1 MKTDRRFRCA
11 LMIGSIGVLLI
22 AAASAPHPPLVLY
35 NRTPSMPMGLY
46 VYKGHVIRRGEI
58 VAFPL
63 PAAAFDYAR
72 RRGERTDLLLL
83 KHVLAVGGDFV
94 STSGGELHVNGTF
107 IGRIPPVD
115 SSGRPL
121 PQWRQARVLSDGELL
136 VGSTFGRSFD
146 SRFFGPIRTSQVLG
160 VYRRLSFD
168 SSTHEPTEARSLRH
182 RSGDR
187 APPDRSKQVGDSTRS
202 NDSENGGWIRNSIGP
217 DKSRG

>member
-1 MKTDRRFRCA
+1 
-11 LMIGSIGVLLI
+11 MIGSIGVLLI

-35 NRTPSMPMGLY
+35 NRTPSMPAGFY
-46 VYKGHVIRRGEI
+46 VYQGHVIRRGEI

-63 PAAAFDYAR
+63 PVAAFGYAQ

-83 KHVLAVGGDFV
+83 KHVMAVGGDFV

-107 IGRIPPVD
+107 IGRIPLID

-136 VGSTFGRSFD
+136 VGSSFDRSFD
-146 SRFFGPIRTSQVLG
+146 SRFFGPIHTSQVVG
-160 VYRRLSFD
+160 VYGRLAFH
-168 SSTHEPTEARSLRH
+168 SSTHEPTEARWLRD

-187 APPDRSKQVGDSTRS
+187 APPDCSKHVGDSTRS
-202 NDSENGGWIRNSIGP
+202 NDSENGEGIGNSIGP

>member
-11 LMIGSIGVLLI
+11 LLLGGIAVLLI

-35 NRTPSMPMGLY
+35 NRTPSMPVGLY

-63 PAAAFDYAR
+63 PPPAFDYAR

-121 PQWRQARVLSDGELL
+121 PQWRQARALSDGELL
-136 VGSTFGRSFD
+136 VGSTFDRSFD
-146 SRFFGPIRTSQVLG
+146 SRFFGPIHTSQVVG
-160 VYRRLSFD
+160 VYGRLAFH
-168 SSTHEPTEARSLRH
+168 SSTHDPTEARSR
-182 RSGDR
+182 RDRAGNR
-187 APPDRSKQVGDSTRS
+187 APPDCSKHVSDSIRS
-202 NDSENGGWIRNSIGP
+202 NDSENGGRDQEFN
-217 DKSRG
+217 RAR